1 VELHTSEDD
10 QFTAHR
16 LRNEYL
22 QMEFIPEL
30 GAKMSSLRSLVSGRE
45 FLLPPSRPY
54 RRPAYSDDFAQYDT
68 SGFDECCPTVSACE
82 YPSGRFAGR
91 LMPDHGDLWS
101 TPWQCE
107 VKRDELFCEVQGR
120 CLPYI
125 FRKRAHLELSTAV
138 LSYEIENV
146 GDDAFSWLWS
156 AHPLLA
162 VESGC
167 RVVLPSEVTTLFV
180 NWSSAERL
188 GKFGANCLWPIARDK
203 NGTKVDLSRF
213 GSSVGAADK
222 LFTSRLSVGE
232 CGVMYPQTDESL
244 SIRFD
249 PKVVPYLG
257 LWICQ
262 GGWPSR
268 NNGHFTL
275 ALEPC
280 TGRPDSLQE
289 AMKAGECDLLQPGQR
304 VNWELRFEVR
314 QGDRSQEQVPQ
325 KAQRE

>member
-1 VELHTSEDD
+1 
-10 QFTAHR
+10 
-16 LRNEYL
+16 
-22 QMEFIPEL
+22 
-30 GAKMSSLRSLVSGRE
+30 MSSLRSLVSGRE
-45 FLLPPSRPY
+45 FLLPPSRQY
-54 RRPAYSDDFAQYDT
+54 RRAAYGADFAQYDT

-101 TPWQCE
+101 TSWQCE
-107 VKRDELFCEVQGR
+107 TKGGELFCQVEGR

-125 FRKRAHLELSTAV
+125 FRKWARLELSTAV

-146 GDDAFSWLWS
+146 GDEAFSWLWS

-167 RVVLPSEVTTLFV
+167 RVVLPSEVTTLSV
-180 NWSSAERL
+180 NWSCAERL
-188 GKFGANCLWPIARDK
+188 GKFGATCHWPIARDR

-213 GSSVGAADK
+213 GFSVGAADK

-232 CGVMYPQTDESL
+232 CGVVYPETDEIL

-249 PKVVPYLG
+249 PTLVPYLG

-280 TGRPDSLQE
+280 TGRPDSLKE
-289 AMKAGECDLLQPGQR
+289 AMNAGECNVLQPGQKM
-304 VNWELRFEVR
+304 NWELRFEVSLANRKR
-314 QGDRSQEQVPQ
+314 QGQVPPKDQ
-325 KAQRE
+325 A